1 MKRMMYNTM
10 VTIMLIV
17 TIFGEVRIAR
27 LININNNNYNYTRK
41 GVVVATHTSNEE
53 VIVVDTTGNEWCF
66 YGVGYEEGD
75 TVTMTMDNNNT
86 DNIINDDIIKNV
98 TVNTY

>member
-1 MKRMMYNTM
+1 MNRMMYNTM
-10 VTIMLIV
+10 VTIMLIA
-17 TIFGEVRIAR
+17 TIFSGVRIAR
-27 LININNNNYNYTRK
+27 LINNNNNYTRE
-41 GVVVATHTSNEE
+41 GVIIETNTSNEE
-53 VIVVDTTGNEWCF
+53 VIILDTTGNEWCF

>member
-10 VTIMLIV
+10 VTIMLIA
-17 TIFGEVRIAR
+17 TIFGGVKIAR
-27 LININNNNYNYTRK
+27 LINNNNYTK
-41 GVVVATHTSNEE
+41 EGVVIAIDTSNEE
-53 VIVVDTTGNEWCF
+53 VIILDTIGNEWCF